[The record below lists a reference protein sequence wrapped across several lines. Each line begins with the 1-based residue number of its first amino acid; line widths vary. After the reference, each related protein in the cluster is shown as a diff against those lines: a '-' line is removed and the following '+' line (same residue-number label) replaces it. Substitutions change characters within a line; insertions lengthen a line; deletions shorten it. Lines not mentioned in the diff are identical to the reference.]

1 MRLQKLLAD
10 AGLASRRAAEELI
23 RAGRVTVNGETVTRL
38 GTQVEPT
45 ADRVTLDGKVVR
57 VRRKLYVAINKPP
70 GYLCTRTD
78 PQGRRTVG
86 QLLPK
91 EWASLYT
98 VGRLDRD
105 TEGLLFLTNDGD
117 FCLRLTHPRYGVR
130 KTYLAEIEGQVARG
144 LVAGLTQGV
153 EDDGERIRAETAR
166 VLESN
171 HTRSL
176 VRLTLREGKYHEVR
190 RLFAALGLGVLGLR
204 RIEIGPIKLGELPSG
219 RWRVLTAG
227 EVQRLFRESEPD
239 DPSGA
244 GKPRRGDPQR
254 RRSIDS
260 AGS

>member
-23 RAGRVTVNGETVTRL
+23 RAGRVTVNGEIVTRL
-38 GTQVEPT
+38 GTQVDPA

-57 VRRKLYVAINKPP
+57 ARRHLYVALNKPQ

-91 EWASLYT
+91 EWSSLYP

-130 KTYLAEIEGQVARG
+130 KTYLAEVEGNVSRG
-144 LVAGLTQGV
+144 LVTRLTQGV
-153 EDDGERIRAETAR
+153 IDDGEQLRAESAR
-166 VLESN
+166 VLETN
-171 HTRSL
+171 NTRSL
-176 VRLTLREGKYHEVR
+176 VQLTLCEGKYHEVR
-190 RLFAALGLGVLGLR
+190 RLFAGLGLGVLGLR
-204 RIEIGPIKLGELPSG
+204 RIEIGPIKLGELPAG
-219 RWRVLTAG
+219 RWRVLTPE
-227 EVQRLFRESEPD
+227 EVQRLFRKSEVGE
-239 DPSGA
+239 GA
-244 GKPRRGDPQR
+244 KAERKTPRRSTAAQKH
-254 RRSIDS
+254 
-260 AGS
+260 